1 MPFREKGRKACLQS
15 FRETLSPVHI
25 ESKSRRIAAISCDFE
40 RNAAEPRLCGGESGI
55 RTRPF
60 LEPSCC
66 QGDGE
71 NPCEHSHSNTIS
83 FPSYLSNVARFNCA
97 SVFLELMELMHPFLL
112 QWNLYATAI
121 PGKRFIGGPP
131 SGSNASGLE
140 AVTVLEETI
149 HF

>member
-1 MPFREKGRKACLQS
+1 MGFETGRFSNRLVTKGMAK
-15 FRETLSPVHI
+15 TLI
-25 ESKSRRIAAISCDFE
+25 
-40 RNAAEPRLCGGESGI
+40 N
-55 RTRPF
+55 
-60 LEPSCC
+60 
-66 QGDGE
+66 
-71 NPCEHSHSNTIS
+71 
-83 FPSYLSNVARFNCA
+83 
-97 SVFLELMELMHPFLL
+97 FLELMELMHPFLL